1 MFNLLCCV
9 VLYIDSKSP
18 IKTWLEK
25 IHTFYLNCFEYS
37 YIDRCLSWHV
47 STNFTL
53 SQKASKAAFL
63 WAKSKLGSGVGRQ
76 QTGVGIL
83 LPVRKRMMNT
93 PCHSIGGISQ
103 AERRTRRGCSFYTR
117 KQDPRPSLLTSQSR
131 PEFAFG
137 PKESGLTHCW
147 CVLSAVLCGVSGHKA
162 RRG

>member
-83 LPVRKRMMNT
+83 LP
-93 PCHSIGGISQ
+93 GIKW
-103 AERRTRRGCSFYTR
+103 TRPTSLGPWDSPNLDDNSGVGVFPSR
-117 KQDPRPSLLTSQSR
+117 KQESHPSLRNVPIIRR
-131 PEFAFG
+131 PTQRWM
-137 PKESGLTHCW
+137 ESGLIQ
-147 CVLSAVLCGVSGHKA
+147 VIGHQQQIESL
-162 RRG
+162 